1 MSMLLIMD
9 LAGLLPVC
17 HLHHDIRH
25 DTYAN
30 RVVHLLCS
38 TDQQHRG
45 AMNLYMLHHHTHRVI
60 TRDLEVIGMLLWVV
74 VM

>member
-45 AMNLYMLHHHTHRVI
+45 AMNLYMLHHHDPQQHPD
-60 TRDLEVIGMLLWVV
+60 DLQVSGDDSVGV